1 MILSPLQ
8 YCDFIYIYIMNHNTR
23 QSVIKLKWINVTF
36 LDCPASFEYLSVQ
49 TIYYLMSTLSPR
61 MILEVHWPSLPLSQ
75 GQAIW
80 LGFCL
85 WNTTSRDFF
94 FFFFKVSNVRK
105 QVPCG
110 VSSLFGGEVAGVPVF
125 WSSTSTV
132 ERKSPG
138 CVAAAKLFN
147 VARDLY
153 SREWKGEN
161 SVSLRKKQ
169 GLLKYHRLDPNPVL
183 PLTGCSFE

>member
-1 MILSPLQ
+1 MNKCHISGLPSIFWISFCSDNLLPDEHSLSK
-8 YCDFIYIYIMNHNTR
+8 DDTR
-23 QSVIKLKWINVTF
+23 SSL
-36 LDCPASFEYLSVQ
+36 AESSFKPGTSHLTWVL
-49 TIYYLMSTLSPR
+49 LMKYNFKR
-61 MILEVHWPSLPLSQ
+61 
-75 GQAIW
+75 
-80 LGFCL
+80 
-85 WNTTSRDFF
+85 F